1 MITHTLHIGERVFDD
16 YDRRWGYVA
25 LIGNQKEDCKINDEM
40 EDAVVL
46 LVDEPLDKEYWN
58 SEWETFA
65 ENCYQVSDKGTF
77 FGNTVCVEH
86 HRDEMSTD
94 YPLYCP
100 DRDENLFE
108 FELD

>member
-1 MITHTLHIGERVFDD
+1 M
-16 YDRRWGYVA
+16 GYIA
-25 LIGNQKEDCKINDEM
+25 LIGNQKEDCEINEDEG
-40 EDAVVL
+40 DTIVL
-46 LVDEPLDKEYWN
+46 LVDEPLDKAHN
-58 SEWETFA
+58 SECETLA

-77 FGNTVCVEH
+77 FGSTVCIEH

>member
-1 MITHTLHIGERVFDD
+1 MITHTLHIGERVFDNND
-16 YDRRWGYVA
+16 GRWGYVA
-25 LIGNQKEDCKINDEM
+25 LIANQKEDCKINDEM

-46 LVDEPLDKEYWN
+46 LVDEPLDKKHN

-65 ENCYQVSDKGTF
+65 ENCYQVSGKGTF
-77 FGNTVCVEH
+77 FGSTVCIEH
-86 HRDEMSTD
+86 HRDEMGTD

-100 DRDENLFE
+100 DLDENLFE

>member
-1 MITHTLHIGERVFDD
+1 MITHTLHIGERVFDNND
-16 YDRRWGYVA
+16 GRWGYVA
-25 LIGNQKEDCKINDEM
+25 LIANQKKDCKINDEM

-46 LVDEPLDKEYWN
+46 LVDEPLDKKHN

-65 ENCYQVSDKGTF
+65 ENCYQVSGKGTF
-77 FGNTVCVEH
+77 FGSAVCIEH
-86 HRDEMSTD
+86 HRDEMGTD

-100 DRDENLFE
+100 DLDENLFE